1 MLSTTNCLIAL
12 YRKYLGATFRFANV
26 IFLCKM
32 ARNVRVHLY
41 TLNKNNEFG
50 TFARINHEFGTFAR
64 INPLQTVD
72 LDETSCNKLS
82 HPHLCCLAFSI
93 LSLYCLAFCFQFF
106 VYATSLFEITD
117 SSKFKVLLKIH
128 FKKSGVNRLKY

>member
-41 TLNKNNEFG
+41 TLNKNN
-50 TFARINHEFGTFAR
+50 EFGTFAR